1 MGDIRTMKIKEVDYP
16 VTGKRKFNVI
26 HKGKEYT
33 CYLHPFMSPGF
44 TVVTGNGNNKDYKN
58 ITGTHLSY
66 EIALQCM

>member
-1 MGDIRTMKIKEVDYP
+1 MGGIRTMKIKEVDYP

-44 TVVTGNGNNKDYKN
+44 TVVTGSGNDKDYKN

-66 EIALQCM
+66 EIFLQCK

>member
-1 MGDIRTMKIKEVDYP
+1 MKVKEVDYP

-33 CYLHPFMSPGF
+33 CYLHPFMNPGF
-44 TVVTGNGNNKDYKN
+44 TVVTGNGNNEDYKN
-58 ITGTHLSY
+58 IIVTHLSY